1 MLDVLKRIIQS
12 VNSARNL
19 SAALEIIVEGVISE
33 ISADVCS
40 VYVFDDARNEFVFMA
55 TRGLNPESVGQVR
68 LAPNEGLV
76 GYVRERA
83 EPINLDNAPA
93 HPRYHFIPEI
103 GEEAFKSFLGVP
115 IIQNRRVLGVLVV
128 QQIEARRFDESEE
141 ALLITLSAQLAGV
154 MVHAHV
160 TSVLEVEASAQQFS
174 GTAGAPGIAI
184 GTAVVRES
192 LSLLDTVPDRHV
204 KNVEGEVA
212 EFRRAVQAAQI
223 EIRTLADQLRI
234 HLGPEEQGLFDVYLH
249 MLDEQALAGE
259 VIALIREGQWAQ
271 GALRTVIGN
280 HVATFAA
287 MSDRIIRERA
297 NDVKA
302 LGQRVL
308 AQLRNETG
316 GEREYPENAVLVA
329 DEITPDMLGEVPRH
343 LLAGIVSLRGSSNSH
358 VAILTEA
365 MGVPSVMG
373 TENLPLEVLEG
384 KAVVVDGFNGIVIT
398 DPTEDQRRVYER
410 IQKEEEQLAEGLS
423 ELKSEPPETLNGHLI
438 RLSVN
443 TGLTTDVT
451 TSLDR
456 GAEGVGLYRTEFQF
470 MMKDRFPTEEEQ
482 YGIYREHLSA
492 FAPNPVTMRT
502 LDIGGDKSLT
512 YFPIEE
518 TNPFLGWRGIR
529 VSLDHPELF
538 LSQVRAMIRACENTD
553 AYLRI
558 MLPMVS
564 SVAEVDEAQRLISQC
579 YQELIEE
586 GIEVEMPDIGVM
598 IEVPAAVYQ
607 ARAIVSRVDFLSVG
621 SNDLTQYM
629 LAVDRNNAQV
639 APLYQEYHPAVLH
652 ALKQV
657 VDAAHA
663 EGKPVSLCGEM
674 AGNPASAVLL
684 MAMGYDEL
692 SMNSPNLLQ
701 VNAAIR
707 QIAIPQAME
716 ILDEVLRMDN
726 AYLIRNHVDERLR
739 DLGLARVLRRQR
751 DGFAG

>member
-297 NDVKA
+297 DDVKA

-329 DEITPDMLGEVPRH
+329 DEILP
-343 LLAGIVSLRGSSNSH
+343 ACRG
-358 VAILTEA
+358 
-365 MGVPSVMG
+365 
-373 TENLPLEVLEG
+373 
-384 KAVVVDGFNGIVIT
+384 
-398 DPTEDQRRVYER
+398 
-410 IQKEEEQLAEGLS
+410 
-423 ELKSEPPETLNGHLI
+423 
-438 RLSVN
+438 
-443 TGLTTDVT
+443 
-451 TSLDR
+451 
-456 GAEGVGLYRTEFQF
+456 
-470 MMKDRFPTEEEQ
+470 
-482 YGIYREHLSA
+482 
-492 FAPNPVTMRT
+492 
-502 LDIGGDKSLT
+502 
-512 YFPIEE
+512 
-518 TNPFLGWRGIR
+518 
-529 VSLDHPELF
+529 
-538 LSQVRAMIRACENTD
+538 
-553 AYLRI
+553 
-558 MLPMVS
+558 
-564 SVAEVDEAQRLISQC
+564 
-579 YQELIEE
+579 
-586 GIEVEMPDIGVM
+586 
-598 IEVPAAVYQ
+598 
-607 ARAIVSRVDFLSVG
+607 
-621 SNDLTQYM
+621 
-629 LAVDRNNAQV
+629 
-639 APLYQEYHPAVLH
+639 
-652 ALKQV
+652 
-657 VDAAHA
+657 
-663 EGKPVSLCGEM
+663 
-674 AGNPASAVLL
+674 
-684 MAMGYDEL
+684 
-692 SMNSPNLLQ
+692 
-701 VNAAIR
+701 
-707 QIAIPQAME
+707 
-716 ILDEVLRMDN
+716 
-726 AYLIRNHVDERLR
+726 
-739 DLGLARVLRRQR
+739 
-751 DGFAG
+751 

>member
-1 MLDVLKRIIQS
+1 
-12 VNSARNL
+12 
-19 SAALEIIVEGVISE
+19 
-33 ISADVCS
+33 
-40 VYVFDDARNEFVFMA
+40 
-55 TRGLNPESVGQVR
+55 
-68 LAPNEGLV
+68 
-76 GYVRERA
+76 
-83 EPINLDNAPA
+83 
-93 HPRYHFIPEI
+93 
-103 GEEAFKSFLGVP
+103 
-115 IIQNRRVLGVLVV
+115 
-128 QQIEARRFDESEE
+128 
-141 ALLITLSAQLAGV
+141 

-423 ELKSEPPETLNGHLI
+423 ELKSEPPETLDGHLI

-701 VNAAIR
+701 VKAAIR

-739 DLGLARVLRRQR
+739 DLGLARVLRRQG